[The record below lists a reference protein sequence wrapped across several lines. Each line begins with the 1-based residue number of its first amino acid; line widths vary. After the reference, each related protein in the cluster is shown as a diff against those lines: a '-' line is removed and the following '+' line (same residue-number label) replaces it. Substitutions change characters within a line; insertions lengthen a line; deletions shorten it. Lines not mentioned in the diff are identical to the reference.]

1 MHSGR
6 TLWDELVYRYT
17 HGVDVVREMRK
28 TWDEVGP
35 LVDAERRE
43 QVATFLRIQEKE
55 AMWWRDACVAYF
67 QTVSQRPIPS
77 GTPPPEHSLDYYKSL
92 SFPYAPGH

>member
-6 TLWDELVYRYT
+6 PLWDELVYRYT
-17 HGVDVVREMRK
+17 HGVDAVREMRK

-67 QTVSQRPIPS
+67 QTFSQQPIPS
-77 GTPPPEHSLDYYKSL
+77 GAPPPEHSLDYYKSL

>member
-1 MHSGR
+1 MNSGR

-17 HGVDVVREMRK
+17 HGVDVVREMRN

-55 AMWWRDACVAYF
+55 ARWWRDACVAYF
-67 QTVSQRPIPS
+67 QTLSQRPIPS
-77 GTPPPEHSLDYYKSL
+77 GLPPPEHSLDYYKSL